1 MKETKDYI
9 WILPF
14 IGSIVAAIGLFTPAA
29 ALPAGGLTELFWM
42 HGFYLVVGG
51 GYPDPGFITHIPG
64 LMVIG
69 ISCMVVLV
77 VCTIILFISSLT
89 HRGVDAPGSWLAL
102 SILLIGGTIF
112 FIGGAEVAF
121 RIYGFI
127 NFDIVDLSFWQHR
140 NPGFAVIAPFIA
152 GGLTLLGYIISKA
165 TREGEVK
172 ITPISTNATPD
183 NNEIPTTEEET
194 PPAVSTSS
202 EAFSFCP
209 ECGQKIPSSDDKFCL
224 SCGFELKK
232 D

>member
-1 MKETKDYI
+1 MTETRRYI

-14 IGSIVAAIGLFTPAA
+14 IGSVLTALGLFTPAA

-42 HGFYLVVGG
+42 YGFYLVVGG

-64 LMVIG
+64 LMVLG
-69 ISCMVVLV
+69 ISCMVLLV
-77 VCTIILFISSLT
+77 VFTLIMFISSLT
-89 HRGVDAPGSWLAL
+89 HRDVEAPGSWLAL
-102 SILLIGGTIF
+102 GILLIGVTIF

-121 RIYGFI
+121 RIYGLI
-127 NFDIVDLSFWQHR
+127 NFDVVDFSFWQYR
-140 NPGFAVIAPFIA
+140 NPGFAVIAPFIG
-152 GGLTLLGYIISKA
+152 GGLAIIGYIVSKA
-165 TREGEVK
+165 TRDGEVK

-183 NNEIPTTEEET
+183 NTEITTIEEET

-202 EAFSFCP
+202 ETFSFCP
-209 ECGQKIPSSDDKFCL
+209 ECGQKISSTDDKFCL